1 MSVFRAYRLL
11 AAPFILQLLTS
22 IVTSRSKTRQA
33 PVRSSRTLLNSLDHL
48 LIRSQDVTTRGEY
61 YPDKAMATAAV
72 SLPSTVVLLSATNT
86 AQSPPL
92 YLRVTSTSK
101 EGLEAAVKQIND
113 LMDQE
118 LPDLV
123 DQRRFRRR
131 EPEQFER
138 DEFGRVCSII
148 T

>member
-1 MSVFRAYRLL
+1 LVS
-11 AAPFILQLLTS
+11 AA
-22 IVTSRSKTRQA
+22 
-33 PVRSSRTLLNSLDHL
+33 
-48 LIRSQDVTTRGEY
+48 
-61 YPDKAMATAAV
+61 
-72 SLPSTVVLLSATNT
+72 NT

-138 DEFGRVCSII
+138 DEFGRVCSIM

>member
-1 MSVFRAYRLL
+1 MIDL
-11 AAPFILQLLTS
+11 
-22 IVTSRSKTRQA
+22 
-33 PVRSSRTLLNSLDHL
+33 
-48 LIRSQDVTTRGEY
+48 E
-61 YPDKAMATAAV
+61 
-72 SLPSTVVLLSATNT
+72 
-86 AQSPPL
+86 QSPPL

-101 EGLEAAVKQIND
+101 EGLEAAVKQIEE

-138 DEFGRVCSII
+138 DEFGRVCALAASS
-148 T
+148 